1 MVAIKPVLN
10 SRDLKRF
17 IMLPFRLYKDD
28 PNWVAPL
35 IGEQKKF
42 FNPARNPYYKHSE
55 VMLFLAVKDGRTV
68 GRISAHTN
76 TQHNKEH
83 NDNIGFFG
91 FFESED
97 DQEVADALFAAAYEW
112 NRYRGKTAMRGPMNF
127 SVNEECGLLIDG
139 FDSPPMVMMRHDKPY
154 YQKLY

>member
-10 SRDLKRF
+10 SQDLKRF

-91 FFESED
+91 FFSLPSPSSSPSPA
-97 DQEVADALFAAAYEW
+97 Q
-112 NRYRGKTAMRGPMNF
+112 RGSGR
-127 SVNEECGLLIDG
+127 S
-139 FDSPPMVMMRHDKPY
+139 
-154 YQKLY
+154 